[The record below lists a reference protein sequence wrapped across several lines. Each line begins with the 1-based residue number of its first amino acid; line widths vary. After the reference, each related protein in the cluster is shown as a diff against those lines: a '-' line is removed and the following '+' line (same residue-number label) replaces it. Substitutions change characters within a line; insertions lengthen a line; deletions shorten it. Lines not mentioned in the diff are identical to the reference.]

1 MATFPDGPGSV
12 EASGRLNV
20 RAGAPSSKSGRLVR
34 KIEAGVRF
42 AVRGVVVGERVQ
54 GVDQW
59 FELGGDEY
67 VWSGA
72 CRDFESPVGQGEAE
86 QAAKANEA
94 RPDRADLGVYMPPR
108 FTVAEGVQH
117 VVQGRRPGGL
127 EGLIVHFDASPI
139 RRAGNGPENSDRQA
153 LAVLRYGAKQ
163 RYHYG
168 EISRTGA
175 ILLPENFEWGEW
187 GSHAGESVCP
197 ATGRTGVSRYYV
209 GFEMNNPGLLY
220 EAQEDGVF
228 CPWFNSVRTPK
239 GAVILDN
246 RGRCTRQS
254 VHGEWYRANDVRRV
268 AAQGNIKAGIYMP
281 YSFEQFEALTNLCL
295 YLDKTFPSFSLD
307 RVFGHDEVAP
317 GRKNDPGGALANPTQ
332 LMTMAEFRA
341 YLKSL

>member
-1 MATFPDGPGSV
+1 MARFPDEQGTV
-12 EASGRLNV
+12 ESMGRLNV
-20 RAGAPSSKSGRLVR
+20 RVGAPSSRTGRLVR

-42 AVRGVVVGERVQ
+42 AVKGVMVGESVQ

-59 FELGGDEY
+59 FVLGGDAY

-72 CRDFESPVGQGEAE
+72 CRDFEPSASDSESD
-86 QAAKANEA
+86 QAAKADEA
-94 RPDRADLGVYMPPR
+94 RPSRAELGVYMPPR
-108 FTVAEGVQH
+108 FKTADGVQH
-117 VVQGRRPGGL
+117 VVQGRRPSGL
-127 EGLIVHFDASPI
+127 EGLIVHFDASRI
-139 RRAGNGPENSDRQA
+139 RKAGNGPEDSDNQS
-153 LAVLRYGAKQ
+153 LAVLRYGAAQ

-168 EISRTGA
+168 QISRTGT
-175 ILLPENFEWGEW
+175 IFLPENFEWGEW
-187 GSHAGESVCP
+187 GSHAGRSVCP
-197 ATGRTGVSRYYV
+197 ATGRSGVSRFYV

-228 CPWFNSVRTPK
+228 CPWFNSVRNEN
-239 GAVILDN
+239 GAVILDR

-254 VHGEWYRANDVRRV
+254 VNGEWYRAGEVRRV
-268 AAQGNIKAGIYMP
+268 VAEGNIKAGIYLP

-295 YLDKTFPSFSLD
+295 YLDRTFSSFSLD

-317 GRKNDPGGALANPTQ
+317 SRKNDPGGALANPAQ